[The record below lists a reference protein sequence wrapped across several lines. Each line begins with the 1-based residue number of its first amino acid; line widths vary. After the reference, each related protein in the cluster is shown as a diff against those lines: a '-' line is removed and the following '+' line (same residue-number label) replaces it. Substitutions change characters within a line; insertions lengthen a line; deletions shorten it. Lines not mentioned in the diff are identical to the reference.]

1 MRRLRLALLAVVAVP
16 LLPLFSPAAL
26 MSAPTP
32 AAPSTARAD
41 WSTRG
46 ALVGERPRLFIS
58 TDIGGFDPDDFQ
70 SLVHLLLYADILDL
84 EGLVSSPPGPGR
96 AAHLHETLDAYAQD
110 YPALLRHSSA
120 YPAPDALRA
129 LVRQGAL
136 DAQPGDTPEPPSE
149 AARLL
154 IERAHAADPAGRPLY
169 VLVWGSIT
177 DIAQAVH
184 ADPSIKARIRIYSIG
199 SWNTEHGDQKS
210 RDYLFRQ
217 HPDLWWIEN
226 DTTFRGMYMG
236 GEQADD
242 LGNKTFVEQHVR
254 ARGALGDLFFAK
266 KPDIK
271 MGDTPTVLY
280 FLRGDFSDP
289 ASPHWGGAFVRPH
302 ADRPTYWH
310 DDPAPELTEG
320 TRKGARTVNIHRVAY
335 LRDWQA
341 RQLRAVSAP

>member
-1 MRRLRLALLAVVAVP
+1 MRFALLARWSLALLP
-16 LLPLFSPAAL
+16 LLSPAVL
-26 MSAPTP
+26 MSGP
-32 AAPSTARAD
+32 ASSPSD
-41 WSTRG
+41 WQARG
-46 ALVGERPRLFIS
+46 ALAGERPRLFIS

-84 EGLVSSPPGPGR
+84 EGLISSPPGPGR
-96 AAHLHETLDAYAQD
+96 AEHLHETLDAYAKD
-110 YPALLRHSSA
+110 YPALLRHSAA

-136 DAQPGDTPEPPSE
+136 DAPPGDSPEPPSE
-149 AARLL
+149 GARLL

-169 VLVWGSIT
+169 VAVWGSLT
-177 DIAQAVH
+177 DVAQAVH

-242 LGNKTFVEQHVR
+242 LGNKSFVEKHVR
-254 ARGALGDLFFAK
+254 GRGALGEFFFAK

-271 MGDTPTVLY
+271 MGDTPSVLY

-289 ASPHWGGAFVRPH
+289 ASPHWGGAFARPH

-310 DDPAPELTEG
+310 DDPAPELSEG

>member
-1 MRRLRLALLAVVAVP
+1 MSA
-16 LLPLFSPAAL
+16 SPATTPDP
-26 MSAPTP
+26 AP
-32 AAPSTARAD
+32 AD
-41 WSTRG
+41 WQQRG
-46 ALVGERPRLFIS
+46 ALAGERPRLFIS

-70 SLVHLLLYADILDL
+70 SLVHLLLYADVLDL

-96 AAHLHETLDAYAQD
+96 AAHLHETIDAYAHD
-110 YPALLRHSSA
+110 HPALLRHSAA

-136 DAQPGDTPEPPSE
+136 DAQPGDTPEPPGD

-169 VLVWGSIT
+169 VLAWGSLT
-177 DIAQAVH
+177 DVAQAVH
-184 ADPSIKARIRIYSIG
+184 ADPTIKPRLRLYSIG
-199 SWNTEHGDQKS
+199 AWNTHHGDPKS
-210 RDYLFRQ
+210 RDYLFRH

-226 DTTFRGMYMG
+226 DTTFRGMYLG
-236 GEQADD
+236 GDQAAD
-242 LGNKTFVEQHVR
+242 LGNLSFVEQHVR
-254 ARGALGDLFFAK
+254 ARGALGELFHAK

-289 ASPHWGGAFVRPH
+289 ASPHWGGAFVRPR
-302 ADRPTYWH
+302 ADRPAYWH
-310 DDPAPELTEG
+310 DDPAPELAEG
-320 TRKGARTVNIHRVAY
+320 PRKGARTVNIHRAAY